1 MMYQF
6 GDGGAMGG
14 AVSFLIPLLT
24 MVAIFYVLVFAPMQR
39 QRKKQ
44 QQMLDNLKTGDRVV
58 TTGGL
63 RGTVVSIKDNVLHLR
78 VPPQDVRLEIVRSAI
93 ATVEPPEK

>member
-1 MMYQF
+1 
-6 GDGGAMGG
+6 MGG
-14 AVSFLIPLLT
+14 ALTFVVPLLT

-63 RGTVVSIKDNVLHLR
+63 RGTVVSIKDTVLHLR
-78 VPPQDVRLEIVRSAI
+78 VAPQDVKLEVVRSAV
-93 ATVEPPEK
+93 ASVEPAEK

>member
-1 MMYQF
+1 MFQ
-6 GDGGAMGG
+6 GVDGAMGG
-14 AVSFLIPLLT
+14 ALSFMIPLLT

-39 QRKKQ
+39 QRKRQ

-63 RGTVVSIKDNVLHLR
+63 RGTVVSIKEGTLHLR
-78 VPPQDVRLEIVRSAI
+78 VPPQDVRLEIVRSAV
-93 ATVEPPEK
+93 ASVEPPEK